1 MKSVFFWLILNTS
14 IWPYAIA
21 QKINPLNGA
30 LIISGSF
37 GEPRLNH
44 FHTGIDFTT
53 RGKTG
58 LSVYAFD
65 AGYVSRIKVSA
76 IGYGKAIYITH
87 PNGLISVYGH
97 LSKFNDVI
105 QSYVTTQQ
113 YKQQKSELEL
123 YPEANQFI
131 IKKGELIAYSGNSG
145 GSSAPH
151 LHFEVRD
158 AAGES
163 FPLNPL
169 KYNLDLK
176 DTIKPTFRELAI
188 YNLNEPSDMVNP
200 RQYNLTT
207 YQKSYKLQQRNTP
220 DTITIPFNQ
229 VGVGVKV
236 HDLANGCDSDGYFG
250 VYRLQMNVDNIKVY
264 EFAMNRLD
272 FNEGRYANCHIDYK
286 QKKKNKEQF
295 YRCYLLPGNKA
306 AIYDAVLNRGIIQL
320 GKGEVKKV
328 EIVSSDYFNNTSNV
342 VFYITTSSNG
352 YVQAIPP
359 IGLLVKHNESKS
371 WGNTRIKLTFDSG
384 TFYDET
390 YLKIDSNKLPSAYST
405 SYQIHNEYTP
415 LHKSFSLSIK
425 LNNYNTQLPESK
437 FVLVRIK
444 ENGSVSAYKSTVAN
458 GWVSANPKE
467 LGTFYIASDTITPK
481 ITPTNFTPGQSTKN
495 KMLTLKITDNLSG
508 IETYNFYVDNQWI
521 VADYDA
527 KNDLIS
533 IDISKQLS
541 GEHILKAV
549 VVDAVGNKKINTFK
563 FIKS

>member
-145 GSSAPH
+145 GSSGPH

-207 YQKSYKLQQRNTP
+207 YQKSYKLQQRSTP

-352 YVQAIPP
+352 YVQAVPP

-437 FVLVRIK
+437 FVLVRIM

-533 IDISKQLS
+533 IDISKQAS

>member
-1 MKSVFFWLILNTS
+1 
-14 IWPYAIA
+14 
-21 QKINPLNGA
+21 
-30 LIISGSF
+30 
-37 GEPRLNH
+37 
-44 FHTGIDFTT
+44 
-53 RGKTG
+53 
-58 LSVYAFD
+58 
-65 AGYVSRIKVSA
+65 
-76 IGYGKAIYITH
+76 YITH
-87 PNGLISVYGH
+87 PNGLISVFGH

-320 GKGEVKKV
+320 GKGEIKKV

>member
-207 YQKSYKLQQRNTP
+207 YQKSYKLQQRSIP

-328 EIVSSDYFNNTSNV
+328 EIISSDYFNNTSNV

-384 TFYDET
+384 TLYDET

>member
-14 IWPYAIA
+14 IWPYAMA

-123 YPEANQFI
+123 YPEASQFI

-207 YQKSYKLQQRNTP
+207 YQKSYKLQQRSTP

-264 EFAMNRLD
+264 EFALNRLD
-272 FNEGRYANCHIDYK
+272 FNEGRFANCHIDYK

-306 AIYDAVLNRGIIQL
+306 AIYDADLNRGIIQL

-328 EIVSSDYFNNTSNV
+328 EIISSDYFNNTSNV

-352 YVQAIPP
+352 YVQAVPP

-384 TFYDET
+384 TFYDQT
-390 YLKIDSNKLPSAYST
+390 YLKIDSNKSSSGYST

-425 LNNYNTQLPESK
+425 LNNNNTQLPESK

-533 IDISKQLS
+533 IDISKQVS

>member
-97 LSKFNDVI
+97 LSKFSDVI

-207 YQKSYKLQQRNTP
+207 YQKSYKLQQRSTP

-236 HDLANGCDSDGYFG
+236 HDLTNGCDSDGYFG

-437 FVLVRIK
+437 FVLVRIM

>member
-384 TFYDET
+384 TLYDET

>member
-97 LSKFNDVI
+97 LSKFSDVI

-207 YQKSYKLQQRNTP
+207 YQKSYKLQQRSIP

-328 EIVSSDYFNNTSNV
+328 EIISSDYFNNTSNV

>member
-207 YQKSYKLQQRNTP
+207 YQKSYKLQQRSTP

-328 EIVSSDYFNNTSNV
+328 EIISSDYFNNTSNV

-352 YVQAIPP
+352 YVQVVPP

>member
-207 YQKSYKLQQRNTP
+207 YQKSYKLQQRTTP

-328 EIVSSDYFNNTSNV
+328 EIISSDYFNNTSNV

-352 YVQAIPP
+352 YVQAVPP

-384 TFYDET
+384 TFYDQT

>member
-97 LSKFNDVI
+97 LSKFSDVI

-207 YQKSYKLQQRNTP
+207 YQKSYKLQQRSTP

-384 TFYDET
+384 TLYDET

>member
-1 MKSVFFWLILNTS
+1 M
-14 IWPYAIA
+14 A

-123 YPEANQFI
+123 YPEASQFI

-207 YQKSYKLQQRNTP
+207 YQKSYKLQQRSTP

-250 VYRLQMNVDNIKVY
+250 VYRLQMNVDNIKV
-264 EFAMNRLD
+264 
-272 FNEGRYANCHIDYK
+272 
-286 QKKKNKEQF
+286 
-295 YRCYLLPGNKA
+295 
-306 AIYDAVLNRGIIQL
+306 
-320 GKGEVKKV
+320 
-328 EIVSSDYFNNTSNV
+328 
-342 VFYITTSSNG
+342 
-352 YVQAIPP
+352 
-359 IGLLVKHNESKS
+359 
-371 WGNTRIKLTFDSG
+371 
-384 TFYDET
+384 
-390 YLKIDSNKLPSAYST
+390 
-405 SYQIHNEYTP
+405 
-415 LHKSFSLSIK
+415 
-425 LNNYNTQLPESK
+425 
-437 FVLVRIK
+437 
-444 ENGSVSAYKSTVAN
+444 
-458 GWVSANPKE
+458 
-467 LGTFYIASDTITPK
+467 
-481 ITPTNFTPGQSTKN
+481 
-495 KMLTLKITDNLSG
+495 
-508 IETYNFYVDNQWI
+508 
-521 VADYDA
+521 
-527 KNDLIS
+527 
-533 IDISKQLS
+533 
-541 GEHILKAV
+541 
-549 VVDAVGNKKINTFK
+549 
-563 FIKS
+563 

>member
-97 LSKFNDVI
+97 LSKFSDVI

-207 YQKSYKLQQRNTP
+207 YQKSYKLQQRSIP

-328 EIVSSDYFNNTSNV
+328 EIISSDYFNNTSNV

-481 ITPTNFTPGQSTKN
+481 ITPTNFTHGQSTKN

-533 IDISKQLS
+533 IDISKQAS

>member
-14 IWPYAIA
+14 IWPYAMA

-123 YPEANQFI
+123 YPEASQFI

-207 YQKSYKLQQRNTP
+207 YQKSYKLQQRSTP

-264 EFAMNRLD
+264 EFALNRLD

-286 QKKKNKEQF
+286 QKKKNNEQF

-306 AIYDAVLNRGIIQL
+306 AIYDADLNRGIIQL

-328 EIVSSDYFNNTSNV
+328 EIISSDYFNNTSNV

-352 YVQAIPP
+352 YVQAVPP

-384 TFYDET
+384 TFYDQT
-390 YLKIDSNKLPSAYST
+390 YLKIDSNKSSSGYST

-425 LNNYNTQLPESK
+425 LNNNNTQLPESK

-444 ENGSVSAYKSTVAN
+444 ENGSVSAYKSTVVN

-533 IDISKQLS
+533 IDISKQVS

>member
-97 LSKFNDVI
+97 LSKFSDVI

-352 YVQAIPP
+352 YVQAVPP

-549 VVDAVGNKKINTFK
+549 VMDAVGNKKINTFK

>member
-207 YQKSYKLQQRNTP
+207 YQKSYKLQQRSTP

-352 YVQAIPP
+352 YVQAVPP

-384 TFYDET
+384 TLYDET

>member
-207 YQKSYKLQQRNTP
+207 YQKSYKLQQRSIP

-328 EIVSSDYFNNTSNV
+328 EIISSDYFNNTSNV

-425 LNNYNTQLPESK
+425 LNNYNTQFPESK

>member
-207 YQKSYKLQQRNTP
+207 YQKSYKLQQRSTP

-328 EIVSSDYFNNTSNV
+328 EIISSDYFNNTSNV
-342 VFYITTSSNG
+342 VFYITTSSSG

-437 FVLVRIK
+437 FVLVRIM

>member
-44 FHTGIDFTT
+44 FHTGIDITT

-200 RQYNLTT
+200 RHYNLTT
-207 YQKSYKLQQRNTP
+207 YQKSYKLQQRSTP

-352 YVQAIPP
+352 YVQAVPP

-384 TFYDET
+384 TFYDQT

>member
-328 EIVSSDYFNNTSNV
+328 EIISSDYFNNTSNV

-384 TFYDET
+384 TLYDET

-425 LNNYNTQLPESK
+425 LNNYNTQFPESK

>member
-97 LSKFNDVI
+97 LSKFSDVI

-272 FNEGRYANCHIDYK
+272 FNEGRYANCHIDHK

-320 GKGEVKKV
+320 GKGEIKKV

>member
-97 LSKFNDVI
+97 LSKFSDVI

-207 YQKSYKLQQRNTP
+207 YQKSYKLQQRSIP

-236 HDLANGCDSDGYFG
+236 HELANGCDSDGYFG

-437 FVLVRIK
+437 FVLVRIM

-533 IDISKQLS
+533 IDISKQAS

>member
-44 FHTGIDFTT
+44 FHTGIDITT

-65 AGYVSRIKVSA
+65 VGYVSRIKVSA

-207 YQKSYKLQQRNTP
+207 YQKSYKLQQRSTP

-467 LGTFYIASDTITPK
+467 LGTFYIASDIITPK

-533 IDISKQLS
+533 IDISKQAS

>member
-97 LSKFNDVI
+97 LSKFSDVI

-200 RQYNLTT
+200 RHYNLTT
-207 YQKSYKLQQRNTP
+207 YQKSYKLQQRSTP

-384 TFYDET
+384 TLYDET

>member
-44 FHTGIDFTT
+44 FHTGIDITT

-97 LSKFNDVI
+97 LSKFSDVI

-207 YQKSYKLQQRNTP
+207 YQKSYKLQQRSTP

-384 TFYDET
+384 TLYDET

>member
-97 LSKFNDVI
+97 LSKFSDVI

-207 YQKSYKLQQRNTP
+207 YQKSYKLQQRSIP

>member
-14 IWPYAIA
+14 IWPYAMA

-207 YQKSYKLQQRNTP
+207 YQKSYKLQQRSTP

-264 EFAMNRLD
+264 EFALNRLD
-272 FNEGRYANCHIDYK
+272 FNEGRFANCHIDYK
-286 QKKKNKEQF
+286 QKKKNNEQF

-306 AIYDAVLNRGIIQL
+306 AIYDADLNRGIIQL

-352 YVQAIPP
+352 YVQAVPP

-384 TFYDET
+384 TFYDQT

-425 LNNYNTQLPESK
+425 LNNNNTQLPESK

-444 ENGSVSAYKSTVAN
+444 ENGSVSAYKSTFAN

-533 IDISKQLS
+533 IDISKQVS

>member
-207 YQKSYKLQQRNTP
+207 YQKSYKLQQRTTP

-384 TFYDET
+384 TLYDET

>member
-97 LSKFNDVI
+97 LSKFSDVI

-207 YQKSYKLQQRNTP
+207 YQKSYKLQQRSTP

-533 IDISKQLS
+533 IDISKQAS

>member
-320 GKGEVKKV
+320 GKGEIKKV

>member
-97 LSKFNDVI
+97 LSKFSDVI

-207 YQKSYKLQQRNTP
+207 YQKSYKLQQRSTP

-328 EIVSSDYFNNTSNV
+328 EIISSDYFNNTSNV

-533 IDISKQLS
+533 IDISKQAS

>member
-44 FHTGIDFTT
+44 FHTGIDITT

-145 GSSAPH
+145 GSSGPH

-207 YQKSYKLQQRNTP
+207 HQKSYKLQQRSTP

-250 VYRLQMNVDNIKVY
+250 VYRLQMNVNNIKVY

-272 FNEGRYANCHIDYK
+272 FNEGRYANCHIDYR

-352 YVQAIPP
+352 YVQAVPP

-384 TFYDET
+384 TFYDQT

-437 FVLVRIK
+437 FVLVRIM

>member
-320 GKGEVKKV
+320 GKGEIKKV

-425 LNNYNTQLPESK
+425 LNNYNTQFPESK

>member
-207 YQKSYKLQQRNTP
+207 YQKSYKLQQRSTP

-328 EIVSSDYFNNTSNV
+328 EIISSDYFNNTSNV

-352 YVQAIPP
+352 YVQAVPP

-437 FVLVRIK
+437 FVLVRIM

>member
-207 YQKSYKLQQRNTP
+207 YQKSYKLQQRTTP

-328 EIVSSDYFNNTSNV
+328 EIISSDYFNNTSNV

-352 YVQAIPP
+352 YVQAVPP

>member
-14 IWPYAIA
+14 IWPCAMA

-113 YKQQKSELEL
+113 YKQQRSELEL
-123 YPEANQFI
+123 YPEASQFI

-207 YQKSYKLQQRNTP
+207 YQKSYKLQQRSTP

-264 EFAMNRLD
+264 EFALNRLD

-306 AIYDAVLNRGIIQL
+306 AIYDADLNRGIIQL

-328 EIVSSDYFNNTSNV
+328 EIISSDYFNNTSNV

-352 YVQAIPP
+352 YVQAVPP

-384 TFYDET
+384 TFYDQT
-390 YLKIDSNKLPSAYST
+390 YLKIDSNKSSSGYST

-425 LNNYNTQLPESK
+425 LNNNNTQLPESK

-533 IDISKQLS
+533 IDISKQAS

>member
-14 IWPYAIA
+14 IWPCAMA

-113 YKQQKSELEL
+113 YKQQRSELEL
-123 YPEANQFI
+123 YPEASQFI

-207 YQKSYKLQQRNTP
+207 YQKSYKLQQRSTP

-264 EFAMNRLD
+264 EFALNRLD

-286 QKKKNKEQF
+286 QKKKNNEQF

-306 AIYDAVLNRGIIQL
+306 AIYDADLNRGIIQL

-328 EIVSSDYFNNTSNV
+328 EIISSDYFNNTSNV

-352 YVQAIPP
+352 YVQAVPP

-384 TFYDET
+384 TFYDQT
-390 YLKIDSNKLPSAYST
+390 YLKIDSNKSSSGYST
-405 SYQIHNEYTP
+405 SYLIHNEYTP

-425 LNNYNTQLPESK
+425 LNNNNTQLPESK
-437 FVLVRIK
+437 FVLVQIK
-444 ENGSVSAYKSTVAN
+444 ENGSVSAYKSTFAN

-533 IDISKQLS
+533 IDISKQVS

>member
-188 YNLNEPSDMVNP
+188 YNLNESSDMVNP

-207 YQKSYKLQQRNTP
+207 YQKSYKLQQRSIP

-328 EIVSSDYFNNTSNV
+328 EIISSDYFNNTSNV
-342 VFYITTSSNG
+342 VFYITTSSSG

-437 FVLVRIK
+437 FVLVRIM

>member
-188 YNLNEPSDMVNP
+188 YNLNESSDMVNP

-207 YQKSYKLQQRNTP
+207 YQKSYKLQQRSIP

-328 EIVSSDYFNNTSNV
+328 EIISSDYFNNTSNV

-437 FVLVRIK
+437 FVLVRIM

>member
-320 GKGEVKKV
+320 GKGEIKKV

-384 TFYDET
+384 TLYDET

-425 LNNYNTQLPESK
+425 LNNYNTQFPESK